1 MPPSGL
7 LMSTFSRSPLL
18 RSLMEQP
25 AMGKAAAI
33 VREKQILFS
42 LRISTSWLSSGRHW
56 WNQSRLLDAGAAR
69 RDVGNGHRQ
78 MSANREFGQQR
89 LHRADLRNRGVGK
102 CAQIILHFRKTR
114 SQIRS

>member
-25 AMGKAAAI
+25 TANKAVAM
-33 VREKQILFS
+33 VREKEILFS
-42 LRISTSWLSSGRHW
+42 LRINTSWLDGRRHW

-78 MSANREFGQQR
+78 MSANWEFGQQR

-102 CAQIILHFRKTR
+102 CAQ
-114 SQIRS
+114 